1 MGFIIDCNAATRNVP
16 PWFVWGRGVG
26 NTGCRL
32 SGCLLPIVGNTAADC
47 RDACCRSGGCL
58 ERVVLMPCTI

>member
-1 MGFIIDCNAATRNVP
+1 MRGKIGLHDGLQRCNAQRAALAC
-16 PWFVWGRGVG
+16 VG
-26 NTGCRL
+26 EGSREYR
-32 SGCLLPIVGNTAADC
+32 LPIVGNTAADC